1 MEFFLTSLT
10 VTLGVLFVIY
20 IRNKVKRNDLELI
33 EKEISQ
39 DFNSEFETD
48 FDGSLTEKGMR
59 DLVNWWSP
67 ILLSMK
73 LEYSRKL
80 RILNEFK

>member
-10 VTLGVLFVIY
+10 VTLGLLFVIY

-48 FDGSLTEKGMR
+48 FDGSLTENGMR
-59 DLVNWWSP
+59 DLINWWASNST
-67 ILLSMK
+67 LN
-73 LEYSRKL
+73 ET
-80 RILNEFK
+80 RILKEIEDFK

>member
-39 DFNSEFETD
+39 DFNSEFEID

-59 DLVNWWSP
+59 DLLIGGLT
-67 ILLSMK
+67 ILILMK

-80 RILNEFK
+80 RILNKF

>member
-1 MEFFLTSLT
+1 M
-10 VTLGVLFVIY
+10 GVLFVIY

-59 DLVNWWSP
+59 DLVNWWSHNST
-67 ILLSMK
+67 LN
-73 LEYSRKL
+73 ET
-80 RILNEFK
+80 RILKEIEDFK

>member
-1 MEFFLTSLT
+1 M
-10 VTLGVLFVIY
+10 GVLFVIY

-48 FDGSLTEKGMR
+48 FDGSLDGKR
-59 DLVNWWSP
+59 DAG
-67 ILLSMK
+67 LS
-73 LEYSRKL
+73 
-80 RILNEFK
+80 

>member
-10 VTLGVLFVIY
+10 VTLGLLFVIY

-39 DFNSEFETD
+39 DFN
-48 FDGSLTEKGMR
+48 
-59 DLVNWWSP
+59 
-67 ILLSMK
+67 
-73 LEYSRKL
+73 
-80 RILNEFK
+80 